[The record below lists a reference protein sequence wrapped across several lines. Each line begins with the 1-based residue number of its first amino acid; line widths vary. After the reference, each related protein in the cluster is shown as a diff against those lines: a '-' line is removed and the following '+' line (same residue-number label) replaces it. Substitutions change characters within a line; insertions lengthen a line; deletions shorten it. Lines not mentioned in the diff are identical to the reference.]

1 MLQSAKILK
10 IVSNEFTFDRN
21 TNIKPPWSGTGE
33 TTQINNELF
42 FCIENHH
49 VSKENQTAKDVQKE
63 ILKREVEVNNSRT
76 AKRIVSL
83 EAELLKQEVS

>member
-21 TNIKPPWSGTGE
+21 TNIKPPWSGPA
-33 TTQINNELF
+33 QINNELF

-63 ILKREVEVNNSRT
+63 ILKREVEVNNLRT